1 MFVWCYAVALWL
13 SPESRRRV
21 RLQRSAQPRVV
32 LEVVEEQGQ
41 DLCGIL
47 LGIKVQ
53 AEPPSNWCPHWQ
65 RHRVRRWRASCS
77 FGDLPGAHGASCVT
91 CLCRLVVSKD
101 CGELRQV
108 QHCLRQ
114 GVHPASV
121 AKVLQ
126 GGPFQWRSLVYVG
139 CGVVR
144 LTPPLRAPFATIFC
158 PTHATRALSGADVAE
173 ASPGGRD
180 VCRERRES
188 REVRLRGWL
197 RHGSGTTR
205 TLSANTKAD
214 CARANMATDAK
225 VCMTIGGSVRSP
237 CRDPLVEMCGG
248 AMVL

>member
-1 MFVWCYAVALWL
+1 
-13 SPESRRRV
+13 
-21 RLQRSAQPRVV
+21 
-32 LEVVEEQGQ
+32 
-41 DLCGIL
+41 
-47 LGIKVQ
+47 
-53 AEPPSNWCPHWQ
+53 
-65 RHRVRRWRASCS
+65 
-77 FGDLPGAHGASCVT
+77 
-91 CLCRLVVSKD
+91 
-101 CGELRQV
+101 
-108 QHCLRQ
+108 LRQ

-237 CRDPLVEMCGG
+237 CRKLRRHRLAHKKNQKPQLPSPRSPSTSFPLLSFSPAAEALEGSGELWGTAGDSEGVWKAVES
-248 AMVL
+248 